1 MINVEVET
9 GILTL
14 TMHRDEKGNALTRLM
29 LEEMDNA
36 LVQAEA
42 KGLRGVILTG
52 AGDAFSTG
60 ADPDERRGDVHIEAV
75 WERVGAR
82 MAALPCLSVAAFN
95 GVAAGRALGL
105 ALACDIRLACPEAV
119 LSYPL
124 LEEGGLP
131 QLADLKRLSS
141 LIGPARSKMMLL
153 AVADVPAE
161 EARVWGVV
169 DRIASRADLVT
180 AARALMDAPRRAKTP
195 DGLALLKRL
204 VAQV

>member
-1 MINVEVET
+1 MINVEVDT
-9 GILTL
+9 GVLTL

-52 AGDAFSTG
+52 AGDIFSTG
-60 ADPDERRGDVHIEAV
+60 ADPDERRGDVQIEAV

-82 MAALPCLSVAAFN
+82 MAHLPCLSIAAFN
-95 GVAAGRALGL
+95 GMAAGRALGL
-105 ALACDIRLACPEAV
+105 ALACDIRLSCPEAV

-124 LEEGGLP
+124 LEDGGAP
-131 QLADLKRLSS
+131 QLADLKRLSA
-141 LIGPARSKMMLL
+141 LIGPARAKMMLL

-169 DRIASRADLVT
+169 DRIVPRAELIDT
-180 AARALMDAPRRAKTP
+180 ARGLMAAPRRAKTP